1 MTNEEIIDMA
11 KQAGFD
17 PHDMSADFTCNLDNI
32 ETFAK
37 LVAEAERDACAK
49 IVENRILDDK
59 NENIKKGY
67 FFAQQSIA
75 EDIRARGQE

>member
-1 MTNEEIIDMA
+1 MTKEEIIAMA
-11 KQAGFD
+11 KSCGW
-17 PHDMSADFTCNLDNI
+17 DNPATNMMPLY
-32 ETFAK
+32 EFAK

-49 IVENRILDDK
+49 IVENRILHDK

-75 EDIRARGQE
+75 EDIRARGDKND